1 MLRILGITPEAM
13 KIIVLKSSNHF
24 RADFE
29 PMASQVLVAKAM
41 GPMAADPGDLPWRKL
56 SPLTRSRA

>member
-1 MLRILGITPEAM
+1 
-13 KIIVLKSSNHF
+13 
-24 RADFE
+24 
-29 PMASQVLVAKAM
+29 MASQVLVAKAM